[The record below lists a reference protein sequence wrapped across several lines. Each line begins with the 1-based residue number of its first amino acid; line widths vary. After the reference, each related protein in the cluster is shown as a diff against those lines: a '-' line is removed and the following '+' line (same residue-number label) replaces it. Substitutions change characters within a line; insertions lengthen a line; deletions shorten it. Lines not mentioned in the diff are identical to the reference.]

1 MQAKGRREERL
12 ASLMVLRHLLGGFFG
27 LRVFGVKGLGFWG
40 LGFWGLGF
48 RVPFKGIYRGYY
60 KGIII

>member
-1 MQAKGRREERL
+1 MQAKGSREERL

-40 LGFWGLGF
+40 LGF